1 MVSLYIEGFFPCT
14 VYSGSISSKEEQQVL
29 DDDVQVD
36 SYIDQIYDLLT
47 PEIQANKNRFYGRPI
62 LENANKMDLEAL
74 GKVLEL
80 HVLLKKRLLELFPQ
94 ATFKQDGELEIRG
107 FIEMC
112 QDVKNGKIIERPD

>member
-1 MVSLYIEGFFPCT
+1 MTSLYIEGFFPFT
-14 VYSGSISSKEEQQVL
+14 IYTGSICSLKELKVIKK
-29 DDDVQVD
+29 DKKVG
-36 SYIDQIYDLLT
+36 SYIDQICDLLT
-47 PEIQANKNRFYGRPI
+47 PEIQANKNKFYGRPT

-80 HVLLKKRLLELFPQ
+80 HILLKKRLLELFPQ

-112 QDVKNGKIIERPD
+112 QDVKNGKIIERPN